1 MRLLTAGSLVRA
13 QQGEPKK
20 PNRSNDLFGFF
31 YFLLL
36 YSNLHP
42 KVNSRAAVNCSK
54 GKNMPPACFCPWRP
68 PKQGVS
74 RAVSDRDDHVSRR
87 KGLWP
92 LAVKV
97 PTRGCATTRR
107 CDYRAVSLDLSP
119 YVKTNLR
126 KDIFPNDIHTSVCT
140 QKQKTR
146 LQHAAAAFFVAF
158 LINDRVVARK
168 AAKRVFLYLNTDK
181 NDAGIVCSKELPMGS
196 RRDL

>member
-54 GKNMPPACFCPWRP
+54 GKNMPVACFCPWRP

-87 KGLWP
+87 KGRWP

-97 PTRGCATTRR
+97 PTRGCATRR

-119 YVKTNLR
+119 YVRTNLR
-126 KDIFPNDIHTSVCT
+126 KDILRNEMRHAI
-140 QKQKTR
+140 KQKR
-146 LQHAAAAFFVAF
+146 GCSMPQPHF
-158 LINDRVVARK
+158 LLR
-168 AAKRVFLYLNTDK
+168 F
-181 NDAGIVCSKELPMGS
+181 
-196 RRDL
+196 